1 MTRSGIDPIPPE
13 NLDSPRWQHSLR
25 DAVRDV
31 HELLEILQLDPLD
44 ANWVQPGA
52 DEFPILVPR
61 KFISRMRKGDPND
74 PLLRQVLPA
83 RDELEEHLGFTKDP
97 LQEISLAKAGFI
109 EKYPSRALIITTSA
123 CPVHCRYCF
132 RRHFPYETQ
141 LASRNNWAGALAALK
156 SSTAI
161 REVILS
167 GGDPLSLSNRRLREL
182 VAELETIASVTTVR
196 IHSRFPI
203 VLPER
208 VDRGLLALLEQTRL
222 KTVLVVHCN
231 HANEIDEAVRSA
243 LQQVSA
249 TGTLLLNQSVL
260 LRGVNDDVGCLE
272 SLSYR
277 LFDSGVLPY
286 YLHQLDR
293 VAGAAHFQVED
304 SKALKLIADL
314 RKRVP
319 GYLVPKLVQEVPG
332 ELSKIPLV

>member
-13 NLDSPRWQHSLR
+13 ILDSPHWQHSLR

-132 RRHFPYETQ
+132 RRHFPYEIQ
-141 LASRNNWAGALAALK
+141 LASRNHWAGALAALK

-208 VDRGLLALLEQTRL
+208 VDRGLLALLEQTRF

-277 LFDSGVLPY
+277 LFDCGVLPY

-293 VAGAAHFQVED
+293 VAGAAHFQVKG

>member
-13 NLDSPRWQHSLR
+13 ISDSPRWKHSLR

-141 LASRNNWAGALAALK
+141 LASQNHWAGALAALK
-156 SSTAI
+156 SNTAI

-222 KTVLVVHCN
+222 KTVLVVHSN

>member
-13 NLDSPRWQHSLR
+13 ILDSPHWQHSLR

-141 LASRNNWAGALAALK
+141 LASRNHWAGALAALK

>member
-13 NLDSPRWQHSLR
+13 ILDSPHWQHSLR

-141 LASRNNWAGALAALK
+141 LASRNHWASTLAALK

-304 SKALKLIADL
+304 SKAVKLIADL

>member
-13 NLDSPRWQHSLR
+13 ISDSPRWQHSLR

-141 LASRNNWAGALAALK
+141 LASQNHWAGALAALK
-156 SSTAI
+156 SNTAI

-260 LRGVNDDVGCLE
+260 LRGVNDDVDCLE

-304 SKALKLIADL
+304 SKALNLIADL